1 MTQGKKLMNFG
12 LCMQYCWKLNKKKK
26 PRGNQKKQGRL
37 IIATSIV
44 MWDFC
49 VFFPFIF
56 SFSFPSQLFFFL
68 VINSSFTS
76 DHLLLKFA
84 PFGERYIFKAL
95 HKFMVYTTLK

>member
-1 MTQGKKLMNFG
+1 MNFG
-12 LCMQYCWKLNKKKK
+12 LCMQYCWKLNK
-26 PRGNQKKQGRL
+26 L
-37 IIATSIV
+37 IATSIV
-44 MWDFC
+44 MWDFWFFFLSFLA
-49 VFFPFIF
+49 FFPFSVI
-56 SFSFPSQLFFFL
+56 FFL